1 MKGMRSMIRRIRP
14 LLTFVCLAAFGCSGF
29 LADLGVGM
37 PQELQQKGVSAPAEI
52 QEIWDTG
59 WTINDDPVIGMK
71 VRVQPA
77 DRPAYEATIEKTA
90 ISRLAIPQF
99 QPGQALMVRFDPEN
113 PALVAVDSG
122 GPAPTTPAPSSGN
135 PYQDR
140 FERATNLGASFLP
153 PPESPRLYLG
163 TGDSAADMQALYEN
177 DFALLGAAGVENA
190 PDPRQA
196 LDQGRQIGA
205 ALVVVY
211 GRFEPT
217 PGLELDL
224 LPFRRQPAEPGASA
238 AGVSAGAALLAPVSG
253 LGPNGQAA
261 LYWGKTRPAILGIV
275 SRPLNAREQAE
286 LQRNVGIVVEGV
298 ANGSPADRAGL
309 VAGDV
314 LVAIDGQP
322 FEDARGVPALISSRA
337 GRTVRLDLL
346 RGGSPLSVTAELN
359 PATP

>member
-122 GPAPTTPAPSSGN
+122 GPTPPTPAPSSGN

-163 TGDSAADMQALYEN
+163 TGDSAADMQAL
-177 DFALLGAAGVENA
+177 
-190 PDPRQA
+190 
-196 LDQGRQIGA
+196 
-205 ALVVVY
+205 
-211 GRFEPT
+211 
-217 PGLELDL
+217 
-224 LPFRRQPAEPGASA
+224 
-238 AGVSAGAALLAPVSG
+238 
-253 LGPNGQAA
+253 
-261 LYWGKTRPAILGIV
+261 
-275 SRPLNAREQAE
+275 
-286 LQRNVGIVVEGV
+286 
-298 ANGSPADRAGL
+298 
-309 VAGDV
+309 
-314 LVAIDGQP
+314 
-322 FEDARGVPALISSRA
+322 
-337 GRTVRLDLL
+337 
-346 RGGSPLSVTAELN
+346 
-359 PATP
+359 